1 MNRVDRLFSLVVLL
15 QAHRRL
21 RGEDLAREL
30 GVSRR
35 TVYRDVAALTEA
47 GIPVVSLP
55 GQGYELME
63 GYFLPPVRFTV
74 DEASALMLGARM
86 LERQAAG
93 RIAIGA
99 RSGAAKILTLLGG
112 RTGDQVEAVSR
123 AIDFVEMAG
132 QFDLDTHMIAA
143 LQEAIASRRVVRLRY
158 HSLSRQETSERDV
171 EPERLTYWDG
181 AWYLTAWCRLRCG
194 TREFRLSRVDDLLVL
209 PEAFER
215 RSPTADE
222 PAAPSPADIEVR
234 VLVRRDAVRWV
245 RERQHYALVDDH
257 PADDREAGDR
267 VFTYR
272 VSALSEIEHW
282 TRAWGAAVTVL
293 SPAELRRSLR
303 AEATQIAQMLA

>member
-63 GYFLPPVRFTV
+63 GFFLPPVRFTV
-74 DEASALMLGARM
+74 DEASALMLGARL

-93 RIAIGA
+93 GLATGA
-99 RSGAAKILTLLGG
+99 RSGAAKILTLLGR

-123 AIDFVEMAG
+123 AIDFVPMPG
-132 QFDLDTHMIAA
+132 RFDLNAHMVTA

-158 HSLSRQETSERDV
+158 HSLSRQETSDRDV

-181 AWYLTAWCRLRCG
+181 AWYLTAWCRLRLG
-194 TREFRLSRVDDLLVL
+194 TREFRLTRVDDLLVL
-209 PEAFER
+209 PGAFER
-215 RSPTADE
+215 RSPTAYE
-222 PAAPSPADIEVR
+222 PAAPSPDDIEVR

-257 PADDREAGDR
+257 PADDHEAGDR